1 MTGSG
6 VIHKTLLELEINSVK
21 TLSDIDIDIKLPAFS
36 LVSKFCL
43 LHDSMRVV
51 TTWISITCVN

>member
-51 TTWISITCVN
+51 TT